1 MIIRVSSDGSQDF
14 LTIDKALNKAQNYDT
29 IHIYP
34 GKYKEQLYV
43 NKEIQL
49 IGIGNLKDI
58 IIFDTNSKYDN
69 KRLTKKTQYHI
80 GKFAVIR

>member
-14 LTIDKALNKAQNYDT
+14 LTIEKALNKAQNYDT

-34 GKYKEQLYV
+34 GKYKEQLYI

-58 IIFDTNSKYDN
+58 IISDTNSKYDN
-69 KRLTKKTQYHI
+69 TAPY
-80 GKFAVIR
+80 